1 MLLLILN
8 HSGQIIMVMLQVNK
22 KLIYIFLIIQLL
34 SCNKKNKN
42 CDLQDAIL
50 QRIIL
55 KNFKKSS
62 LKTLSINKEKQD
74 YLLKTDPN
82 SSYAYIQLTPLIF
95 RELKKGKTLFTIND
109 SLNYTISEIKTD
121 SIMRQTMVNEFK
133 DCILV
138 SYKINDSLIY
148 HHQKI
153 IINR

>member
-1 MLLLILN
+1 MFLSILN

-22 KLIYIFLIIQLL
+22 KIIYIFLIIQLL

-50 QRIIL
+50 QRIVL

-62 LKTLSINKEKQD
+62 LKTLSINKEKKD
-74 YLLKTDPN
+74 HLLKMN
-82 SSYAYIQLTPLIF
+82 SNGVYIKITPEIYD
-95 RELKKGKTLFTIND
+95 ELKKGETLFTIND
-109 SLNYTISEIKTD
+109 SLNYTISDIKTD
-121 SIMRQTMVNEFK
+121 SIMRQTMVNESK

-138 SYKINDSLIY
+138 SYKVNDSIFY

-153 IINR
+153 TINR